1 MFRDHSSEGITT
13 LTAERIGE
21 IELANENMAKDALRV
36 LAFAYKDVEKADFS
50 NAQAVESELTF
61 IGLVGMIDP
70 ACPEAKEAIAQC
82 RRAGILPVMIT
93 GDHKT
98 TAMAIAKEI
107 GILTPEMKAVTGTE
121 LAEMRDQELEE
132 NVDKIAVYARV
143 APEHKSRIVKAL
155 VEKR

>member
-1 MFRDHSSEGITT
+1 MRIFVKGAPDVLLARCVQDHSPEGITT

-70 ACPEAKEAIAQC
+70 ARPEAK
-82 RRAGILPVMIT
+82 RLLPNV
-93 GDHKT
+93 D
-98 TAMAIAKEI
+98 
-107 GILTPEMKAVTGTE
+107 
-121 LAEMRDQELEE
+121 ELEF
-132 NVDKIAVYARV
+132 YQ
-143 APEHKSRIVKAL
+143 
-155 VEKR
+155 